1 MTGTNDALDGARD
14 AALDGSTADEI
25 ERRVAKVSSD
35 DMADRAPD
43 QPPRVPAHIAF
54 IMDGNGRWA
63 ERRGLKRTDGHLEGM
78 ERLREVAKASYE
90 WGVET
95 ITVFA
100 FSTENWSRP
109 SYEIAMLMQLFR
121 RYMARMEQEMDT
133 KGVRLRFLG
142 QIDRLPADIQRR
154 AREAEA
160 RTAKNDRMTV
170 QIAVSYGARA
180 EIAETARRLAAA
192 AARGEIDPASIDE
205 ASFGAALWTADQ
217 REPDLVVRTSGERRI
232 SNFLL
237 WQAAYAEYAFVDEC
251 WPEFTRAVYARVL
264 ADYARRER
272 RYGGVV
278 AVPDAPRAASGRR

>member
-1 MTGTNDALDGARD
+1 MTGTNDELDEG
-14 AALDGSTADEI
+14 TADEI
-25 ERRVAKVSSD
+25 EHRVAALRLD
-35 DMADRAPD
+35 DTVERPAD
-43 QPPRVPAHIAF
+43 QPALVPAHVAF

-100 FSTENWSRP
+100 FSTENWNRP

-121 RYMARMEQEMDT
+121 RYMARIEQEMET

-154 AREAEA
+154 ARDAEA
-160 RTAKNDRMTV
+160 RTAGNGRMTV

-192 AARGEIDPASIDE
+192 AARGEIDPESIDE
-205 ASFGAALWTADQ
+205 RAFGGALWTGEQ

-237 WQAAYAEYAFVDEC
+237 WQAAYAEYAFVEEC
-251 WPEFTRAVYARVL
+251 WPEFTRDVYARVL
-264 ADYARRER
+264 ADYAQRER

-278 AVPDAPRAASGRR
+278 AVPDAPRAAGGRR

>member
-1 MTGTNDALDGARD
+1 MTGTNDARNG
-14 AALDGSTADEI
+14 ALDGVLDGGTAEEI
-25 ERRVAKVSSD
+25 ERRVSGIDFADPSD
-35 DMADRAPD
+35 RPAD
-43 QPPRVPAHIAF
+43 QPVRVPAHIAF

-121 RYMARMEQEMDT
+121 RYMARMEEEMDD

-154 AREAEA
+154 ARKIEA

-192 AARGEIDPASIDE
+192 AARGEIDPEAIDE
-205 ASFGAALWTADQ
+205 TMFGAALWTGGQ

-272 RYGGVV
+272 RFGGVV
-278 AVPDAPRAASGRR
+278 AVQDAPRAAGGRR